1 VTTTDTTGASL
12 EPSLEAGA
20 PPGPQVGDEL
30 PGLELDVTPTLIVGG
45 ALASRDFEEVHHDP
59 AIARDRGSEDIFL
72 NILTSNG
79 LVLRLVT
86 DWAGP
91 ASRIDRA
98 RIRLGIPAYAGD
110 RLVLTGEVT
119 AVDQVDGEAV
129 VEVAVT
135 GEVSTGTHVRG
146 AVTVAIPESRA

>member
-1 VTTTDTTGASL
+1 MTATDAPATSASD
-12 EPSLEAGA
+12 A
-20 PPGPQVGDEL
+20 PDAPRVGDRL
-30 PGLELDVTPTLIVGG
+30 PGLELDVSPTLIVAG
-45 ALASRDFEEVHHDP
+45 ALASRDLEEVHHDP
-59 AIARDRGSEDIFL
+59 GLARDRGSEDIFL

-91 ASRIDRA
+91 SARIDRA

-110 RLVLTGEVT
+110 RLVLAGEVT
-119 AVDQVDGEAV
+119 DVTAEGDEVL
-129 VEVAVT
+129 VEVTVT

-146 AVTVAIPESRA
+146 TVTVALPGGGS